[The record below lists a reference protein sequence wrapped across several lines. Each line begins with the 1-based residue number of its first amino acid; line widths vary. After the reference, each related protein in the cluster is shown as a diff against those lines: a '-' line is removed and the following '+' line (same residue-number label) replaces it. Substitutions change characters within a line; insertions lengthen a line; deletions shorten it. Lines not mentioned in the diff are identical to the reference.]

1 MTTLALDIGGTKCL
15 AALISDGTV
24 LTEARHETDRGA
36 GADAVRTWIAQ
47 RIAEWSGSFDAIG
60 VGFGGPVDFAAQTV
74 VRSVHVP
81 GWDGFPLSEWLRE
94 ISGVPTVIDNDA
106 NVGALG
112 EYAARAGEHREPF
125 VYLTLS
131 TGIGGAIITEG
142 AVLRGAHGMAG
153 EVGHLRVTNSSDGD
167 HAAGVVHEN
176 RVCGCGNTGCL
187 ERKASGMWLA
197 ADHGVPAEVYLADDA
212 AFAHWVDALARGL
225 APVVYLIDP
234 AVIVLS
240 GGMAAQGDRL
250 TSALAQR
257 LGARNP
263 GLGHP
268 VARIETCVHG
278 GRSVLFGCAE
288 LVKGCA

>member
-15 AALISDGTV
+15 AALVSEGTV

-36 GADAVRTWIAQ
+36 GADAVRAWIGA

-81 GWDGFPLSEWLRE
+81 GWDGFPLSDWLRE
-94 ISGVPTVIDNDA
+94 ISSVPAVIDNDA

-131 TGIGGAIITEG
+131 TGIGGAIITNG
-142 AVLRGAHGMAG
+142 DVLRGAHGMAG
-153 EVGHLRVTNSSDGD
+153 EVGHLRVTHVSDGD

-187 ERKASGMWLA
+187 EREASGMWLA
-197 ADHGVPAEVYLADDA
+197 VDHGVPAEIFLDDDA

-225 APVVYLIDP
+225 APVLYLVDP
-234 AVIVLS
+234 AVIVLG
-240 GGMAAQGDRL
+240 GGMAGQGERL
-250 TSALAQR
+250 TSALTAR
-257 LGARNP
+257 LAEGNP

-268 VARIETCVHG
+268 VARIETSRCG
-278 GRSVLFGCAE
+278 ARSVLFGCAE
-288 LVKGCA
+288 LVKGSA